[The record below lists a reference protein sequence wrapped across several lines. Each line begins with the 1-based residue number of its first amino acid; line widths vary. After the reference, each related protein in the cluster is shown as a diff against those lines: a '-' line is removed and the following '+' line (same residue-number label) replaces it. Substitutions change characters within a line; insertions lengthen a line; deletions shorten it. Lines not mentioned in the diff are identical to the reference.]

1 MQLLT
6 LLKINCK
13 LGSKVLLPL
22 EYLVLQVSKGLELLN
37 EYFIEKKYSS
47 GIPYP
52 EIAKYVY
59 LHFFNI
65 VWFLQS
71 LSHFLFVLEAKN
83 KFTRFCTRL

>member
-52 EIAKYVY
+52 EIVY
-59 LHFFNI
+59 TIRISTFFQYRLVFAI
-65 VWFLQS
+65 FKS
-71 LSHFLFVLEAKN
+71 LLV
-83 KFTRFCTRL
+83 RFRS